1 MSILNKVRRNVPKVQ
16 IQDLFLVVSGK
27 PKVGK
32 TTLFAEIAE
41 RTVGLEK
48 ALIVATEPGYV
59 ALDIN
64 VIDIDNYRDFEK
76 LVEELIKVKANGEC
90 PYEYLCLDTID
101 KLWDQVEAQV
111 IREYNVE
118 NPQKRVKTL
127 NQIPYGQGSNR
138 AKRRLDEAID
148 KLRKAGFG
156 IVAITHS
163 KQTSIEKD
171 GQKFDMI
178 QLSVPGKTKEVFIDA
193 ADLVVFIDVQ
203 REVNENGEVVAQRY
217 MIMRNDGFYEGGSR
231 YPEIPE
237 KIPYDVDLFVKSVE
251 EGIKKSLKNGQSL
264 QQLREQQ
271 AKEREEKAVKYA
283 QEATKT
289 AEELIAEIDAHV
301 AKMNQQQQV
310 QFAKT
315 LQNEIGTAKYKTL
328 TDEDIELLRQTLA
341 MAKSVVKANE
351 TAQ

>member
-1 MSILNKVRRNVPKVQ
+1 MSMLSKVRRNVPKAR
-16 IQDLFLVVSGK
+16 IQDIFLVISGK

-32 TTLFAEIAE
+32 TTLFAEIAD
-41 RTVGLEK
+41 RTVGIDK
-48 ALIVATEPGYV
+48 ALLIATEPGYV
-59 ALDIN
+59 ALDMN
-64 VIDIDNYRDFEK
+64 VIDIDNYRDFQK
-76 LVEELIKVKANGEC
+76 LVDDLVKAKANGEC
-90 PYEYLCLDTID
+90 PFEYLCLDTID
-101 KLWDQVEAQV
+101 KLWDQVEAHV

-138 AKRRLDEAID
+138 AKRRLDEDID

-193 ADLVVFIDVQ
+193 ADIVVFIDVQ
-203 REVNENGEVVAQRY
+203 REINENGEVVAQRY

-237 KIPYDVDLFVKSVE
+237 KIPYDVDLFIKSVE
-251 EGIKKSLKNGQSL
+251 EGIQKSLKNGQSL

-271 AKEREEKAVKYA
+271 AKELEKKAVKYA
-283 QEATKT
+283 QEVSKT
-289 AEELIAEIDAHV
+289 AEQLIVEVDSLV
-301 AKMNQQQQV
+301 AKMSQQQQV
-310 QFAKT
+310 KFAKM

-328 TDEDIELLRQTLA
+328 TDEDIELLRQVLS
-341 MAKSVVKANE
+341 MAKEMTKEGV
-351 TAQ
+351 Q

>member
-1 MSILNKVRRNVPKVQ
+1 MSMLNRVRRNVPKAR
-16 IQDLFLVVSGK
+16 IQDIFLVISGK

-32 TTLFAEIAE
+32 TTLFAEIAD
-41 RTVGLEK
+41 RTVGIDK
-48 ALIVATEPGYV
+48 ALLIATEPGYV
-59 ALDIN
+59 ALDMN

-76 LVEELIKVKANGEC
+76 LVDELVKAKANGEC
-90 PYEYLCLDTID
+90 PFEYLCLDTID

-138 AKRRLDEAID
+138 AKRRLDEDID

-193 ADLVVFIDVQ
+193 ADIVVFIDVQ
-203 REVNENGEVVAQRY
+203 REINENGDVVAQRY

-231 YPEIPE
+231 YPDLPE
-237 KIPYDVDLFVKSVE
+237 KIPYDVDLFIKTVE
-251 EGIKKSLKNGQSL
+251 EGIRRSIKNGMSL

-271 AKEREEKAVKYA
+271 AKEIEEKSMKYA
-283 QEATKT
+283 QEISKSAKQ
-289 AEELIAEIDAHV
+289 LIAEIDV
-301 AKMNQQQQV
+301 LVNKMDQQQQI

-315 LQNEIGTAKYKTL
+315 LQNEIGTAKYKNL
-328 TDEDIELLRQTLA
+328 TEEDVELLRQALELA
-341 MAKSVVKANE
+341 KEVGAKKA
-351 TAQ
+351 Q